1 MLLTM
6 KLIKLKDFNKFEIEV
21 YIFFWSKA
29 DDPPTTDPK
38 KPGPKIRS

>member
-1 MLLTM
+1 M

-29 DDPPTTDPK
+29 DDPPNNWPQKT
-38 KPGPKIRS
+38 RSKN